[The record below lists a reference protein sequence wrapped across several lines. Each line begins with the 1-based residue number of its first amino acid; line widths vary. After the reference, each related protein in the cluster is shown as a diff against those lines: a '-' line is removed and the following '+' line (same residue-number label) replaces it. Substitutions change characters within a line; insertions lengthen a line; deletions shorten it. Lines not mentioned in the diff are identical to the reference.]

1 VSPDARIRSPFA
13 APVLQTLLTVRE
25 IAAQLGVST
34 ATVYKL
40 CTRGELRYV
49 RILGSIR
56 VARPDLD
63 AYLGLQS
70 V

>member
-1 VSPDARIRSPFA
+1 VAPDARICNPFA
-13 APVLQTLLTVRE
+13 APVLQDFLTVRQV
-25 IAAQLGVST
+25 AARLGVST

-49 RILGSIR
+49 RVLGSIR
-56 VARPDLD
+56 IDRAALD
-63 AYLGLQS
+63 AYCALHM